1 MVSVWSREESHTDL
15 AASVSIIDSSVARSV
30 TVPLAKTTGTF
41 RCATSLTVKV
51 TAPTSLARRGGE
63 DGDRVLTVRTRE
75 ERAEEYQGKT
85 SHLILAFKLTDLV
98 FSFPAL
104 LLLKSGITNQIPNLE
119 LPTKY
124 PVFIQARICIEK

>member
-1 MVSVWSREESHTDL
+1 MVSVWSREESPTDL
-15 AASVSIIDSSVARSV
+15 AASVSIIDSSVAWSV

-85 SHLILAFKLTDLV
+85 SHLILALKSTDLV

-104 LLLKSGITNQIPNLE
+104 LLLKPGITNQIPSV
-119 LPTKY
+119 Y
-124 PVFIQARICIEK
+124 PGKDLH